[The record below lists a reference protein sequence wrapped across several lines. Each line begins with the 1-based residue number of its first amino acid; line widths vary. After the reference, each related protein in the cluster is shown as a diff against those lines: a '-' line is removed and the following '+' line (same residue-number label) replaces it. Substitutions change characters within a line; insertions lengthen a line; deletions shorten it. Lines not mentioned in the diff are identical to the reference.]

1 MEDYIGKRIK
11 YLENKINQLESQD
24 NPSIDDICELK
35 AEIRLLTIEYYSASD
50 NEAIADIKRDIQ
62 QIKMDYYSRY
72 KNQQKNE
79 SHNTFKLEIDNAKP
93 IKNDTISNIKEVKNK
108 KISDISFGKKAL
120 SITAGLMLII
130 AVLSGLATMWDSI
143 PNIVKYTF
151 IILVGQTLAIY
162 GYLKYNK
169 TKIYP
174 YIVLMSAGSVITYIG
189 VIAFQQIFPLL
200 IVLALVLIWE
210 GLNHYLYFKTDK
222 TSAIVIAALGL
233 ALTTMFMTGMIS
245 DTNGMLGIAL
255 ITILISIIPVI
266 VAIIA
271 KIKDNY
277 YHVISGLSAIS
288 NIVILMQSIINIF
301 NDNYRFTDGLYTY
314 SVLEIIAILIACST
328 ICAGLLLYIGSK
340 MDKSKNVIRIIIT
353 TLFLVYILI
362 IQFNILNS
370 DYTQKCSIINY
381 LVYMLPCIILTL
393 GTNKNQRNYCITAF
407 HLLVSIIFAI
417 LVYESTGID
426 TVIALISTII
436 FVGASVFL
444 YKVHNN
450 NYRIERILLALSTS
464 ITVFT
469 TLYSTLEQY
478 SQNNWLIITLD
489 FIGLTVVYGL
499 LTYINIKLWRNKD
512 KSVVI
517 IQAIVDLGVISG
529 LSIIA
534 SIGAIQLFL
543 VLLCLYTLGIKLLGE
558 KIFTDSIF
566 YRNWCIGLL
575 LFLIISMCDMPD
587 MYYTWIILLCINVYY
602 LVHKNI
608 QLIPRVGLMI
618 SQNALVYML
627 CTLDNQ
633 EGVYNGALI
642 NIIILAVLTI
652 VGLKISSKS
661 LRIGSISIMIISL
674 FILTSSIFISSF
686 TVSNVIKTLIGGI
699 IVFSISI
706 AYSRIQK
713 EMETKSNIE

>member
-1 MEDYIGKRIK
+1 MEDYIGKRIE

-79 SHNTFKLEIDNAKP
+79 RHNTFKLEIDNTKP
-93 IKNDTISNIKEVKNK
+93 IKNDTLSNIKEVKNK

-189 VIAFQQIFPLL
+189 VIAFQQIFHLL
-200 IVLALVLIWE
+200 IVLAFVLIWE

-314 SVLEIIAILIACST
+314 SVLKIIAILIACST
-328 ICAGLLLYIGSK
+328 ICAGLLLYIGGK

-362 IQFNILNS
+362 VQFNILNS

-426 TVIALISTII
+426 TAIALISTII
-436 FVGASVFL
+436 FVGVSVFL
-444 YKVHNN
+444 YKVHSR
-450 NYRIERILLALSTS
+450 NYKIERILLALSTS
-464 ITVFT
+464 IMVFT

-478 SQNNWLIITLD
+478 SQNNRLIITLD
-489 FIGLTVVYGL
+489 FIGLTVAYGL
-499 LTYINIKLWRNKD
+499 LTYINIKLWKNKD

-517 IQAIVDLGVISG
+517 IQAIVDLGIISG

-534 SIGAIQLFL
+534 SIGAIQLFS
-543 VLLCLYTLGIKLLGE
+543 VLLCLYTLGIKILGE